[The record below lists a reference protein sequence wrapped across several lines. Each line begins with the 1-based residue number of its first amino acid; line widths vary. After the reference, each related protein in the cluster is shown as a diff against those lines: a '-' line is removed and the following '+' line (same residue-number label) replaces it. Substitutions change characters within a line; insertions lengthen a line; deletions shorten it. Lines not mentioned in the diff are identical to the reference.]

1 MVNGRLA
8 TAAMRPVLVNSE
20 DSRGGA
26 ARAVYRLHA
35 GLRSIGVDSSML
47 VQVKHGEESSIVG
60 PRTGIGRLAA
70 RLRQALDLLPV
81 YAYPAGRTR
90 RTFYPG
96 WLPDRSSGRIEALAP
111 DLVHLHWIA
120 GGFVN
125 VKSLRTYGVPLIW
138 TLHDMWAFTGGCHYD
153 EGCGRYAS
161 GCGACPLL
169 GSRSSTDLSSAG
181 FRRRMTAYRDLP
193 LTIVTPSRWLGEL
206 VRSSPLLSRFPAS
219 VIPNAIDTEC
229 FRPLPKA
236 AARERLRLPKDRKLI
251 LFGAAHGRDEPRK
264 GFRHLRLAL
273 QTLAGSGMGARL
285 QAVVF
290 GGTQPKDP
298 PDLGVECLYTGTV
311 KDDDSL
317 AALYAA
323 ADVFVA
329 PSVQENLSNTVMEA
343 LACGTSCVA
352 FDIGGMPDMIE
363 HHRNGYLA
371 RPFDAADLAEGMRWI
386 LEDDQRRQDLSSRAR
401 RKVLEEFAMPV
412 VAHRHLELYR
422 QVLEPMRHQAR
433 HQPAGALR

>member
-1 MVNGRLA
+1 
-8 TAAMRPVLVNSE
+8 MRPVLVNSE

-35 GLRSIGVDSSML
+35 GLKSIGVDSSML
-47 VQVKHGEESSIVG
+47 VQVKHGEDPSVFG
-60 PRTGIGRLAA
+60 PRTGTGRLAA
-70 RLRQALDLLPV
+70 RLRQVLDLLPV
-81 YAYPAGRTR
+81 LAYPAGRTR

-96 WLPDRSSGRIEALAP
+96 WLPDRTCGRIEDLAP

-125 VKSLRTYGVPLIW
+125 VKSLSTYGVPLVW

-169 GSRSSTDLSSAG
+169 GSRSVTDLSSMG
-181 FRRRMTAYRDLP
+181 FRRRMTAYRDLS
-193 LTIVTPSRWLGEL
+193 LTIVTPSRWLGGL
-206 VRSSPLLSRFPAS
+206 VRNSPLLSRFPVS
-219 VIPNAIDTEC
+219 VLPNAIDTEC

-236 AARERLRLPKDRKLI
+236 AARERLRLPTGRKLI
-251 LFGAAHGRDEPRK
+251 LFGAAHGGGEPRK
-264 GFRHLRLAL
+264 GFGHLQLAL
-273 QTLAGSGMGARL
+273 RRLAGSGTGARP

-290 GGTQPKDP
+290 GGTPPKDP
-298 PDLGVECLYTGTV
+298 PDLGVECLYTGTIE
-311 KDDDSL
+311 DDDRL

-329 PSVQENLSNTVMEA
+329 PSIQENLSNTVMEA
-343 LACGTSCVA
+343 LACGTPCIA

-363 HHRNGYLA
+363 HRRNGYLA
-371 RPFDAADLAEGMRWI
+371 RPFDAADLAEGIRWI
-386 LEDDQRRQDLSSRAR
+386 LEDDQRRNELSARAR
-401 RKVLEEFAMPV
+401 QKVLDEFAMPV
-412 VAHRHLELYR
+412 VARRHLELYR
-422 QVLEPMRHQAR
+422 RILEPREHQAR
-433 HQPAGALR
+433 PQSSGIIR

>member
-1 MVNGRLA
+1 
-8 TAAMRPVLVNSE
+8 MRPVLVNSE

-47 VQVKHGEESSIVG
+47 VQVKHGEDPSVFG
-60 PRTGIGRLAA
+60 PRTVTGRLAA
-70 RLRQALDLLPV
+70 RLRQGLDLLPV
-81 YAYPAGRTR
+81 FAYPAGRTR

-96 WLPDRSSGRIEALAP
+96 WLPDRSSGRVEDLAP

-125 VKSLRTYGVPLIW
+125 VKSLRTYGVPLVW

-181 FRRRMTAYRDLP
+181 FRRRMTAYRGLP
-193 LTIVTPSRWLGEL
+193 LTIVAPSRWLGEL
-206 VRSSPLLSRFPAS
+206 VRSSPLLSRFPVS
-219 VIPNAIDTEC
+219 VLPNAIDTES
-229 FRPLPKA
+229 FRPLLKA

-251 LFGAAHGRDEPRK
+251 LFGAAHGGGEPRK
-264 GFRHLRLAL
+264 GFNHLQSALQRLAGDG
-273 QTLAGSGMGARL
+273 TGARL

-290 GGTQPKDP
+290 GGARPKDP
-298 PDLGVECLYTGTV
+298 PDLGVECLYTGNV
-311 KDDDSL
+311 NDDESL

-363 HHRNGYLA
+363 HRRNGYLA
-371 RPFDAADLAEGMRWI
+371 RPFDAADLAEGMRWV
-386 LEDDQRRQDLSSRAR
+386 LDNDQRRQELSSRAR
-401 RKVLEEFAMPV
+401 QKVLEEFAMPV
-412 VAHRHLELYR
+412 VARRHLELYR
-422 QVLEPMRHQAR
+422 RVLEPTQHQAR
-433 HQPAGALR
+433 PLSAGSLR